1 MGVQF
6 VRVQYAAT
14 DGEDMTDDVSP
25 DDAPAVTVYVV
36 DDDPELCESVA
47 WLLDSIGIHPR
58 ICHSA
63 DEFLSSYDGSHAAC
77 IILDVRMPQ
86 MSGTRLQ
93 EKLNDIAPHVAIIFV
108 SAHGDIRMSVST
120 LQAGALDFL
129 EKPYEPQRLLDA
141 VQAGVEKAESRFRQ
155 HQLQQAVQVKVD
167 SLTPRERQILSLVVE
182 GLPSQNIARKLGMS
196 VKTVD
201 VHRARIKSKTDADSI
216 STLVRDILRFDVH
229 LPLDDTQG

>member
-1 MGVQF
+1 MTQPTGSTAD
-6 VRVQYAAT
+6 AA
-14 DGEDMTDDVSP
+14 
-25 DDAPAVTVYVV
+25 VYVV
-36 DDDPELCESVA
+36 DDNPELCESVD
-47 WLLDSIGIHPR
+47 WLLASIDIKPI

-63 DEFLSSYDGSHAAC
+63 DQFLEHYHGDHPAC
-77 IILDVRMPQ
+77 IVLDVRMPK

-93 EKLNDIAPHVAIIFV
+93 EKLNEFAPHVAIIFV

-129 EKPYEPQRLLDA
+129 EKPYDPQRLLDA
-141 VQAGVEKAESRFRQ
+141 VQTGVEAAKVRFAQSDVRQ
-155 HQLQQAVQVKVD
+155 CIQAKVN
-167 SLTPRERQILSLVVE
+167 SLTPREREILALVVE

-216 STLVRDILRFDVH
+216 STLVRDVLRYGVDI
-229 LPLDDTQG
+229 PNQ

>member
-1 MGVQF
+1 MAEQ
-6 VRVQYAAT
+6 T
-14 DGEDMTDDVSP
+14 NEHSTP
-25 DDAPAVTVYVV
+25 PATVYVV
-36 DDDPELCESVA
+36 DDDPELCESVD
-47 WLLDSIGIHPR
+47 WLLGSIGIKPE

-63 DEFLSSYDGSHAAC
+63 DAFLAAYDGSHPAC
-77 IILDVRMPQ
+77 IVLDVRMPQ

-93 EKLNDIAPHVAIIFV
+93 ERINEFAPHVAIIFV

-129 EKPYEPQRLLDA
+129 EKPYDPQRLLDA
-141 VQAGVEKAESRFRQ
+141 VQAGMEKATERFHAYELRRSIQ
-155 HQLQQAVQVKVD
+155 EKV
-167 SLTPRERQILSLVVE
+167 SLLTPREREILALVVE

-216 STLVRDILRFDVH
+216 STLVRDVLRFDVEV
-229 LPLDDTQG
+229 PTDDSR